1 MTGLECLIPDS
12 SRVIFDSNIEEKYLS
27 DTLGRLRGRAKALV
41 FPESTKEVSDIMKYA
56 YEHKIPVTPRGA
68 GTNLVGSTVPA
79 DGGIVLDLSRM
90 NRVLEIDKDTF
101 TATVESGV
109 VLKDFQELVEQ
120 EGLFYP
126 PDPGEKTATIGG
138 NISTN
143 AGGMRAVKYGVT
155 RDYIRGLEVVLADG
169 SVAELGGKVVKDSSG
184 LSLKHLMIGSEGTS
198 ESSQRPL

>member
-1 MTGLECLIPDS
+1 MALTGLECLIPDS

-109 VLKDFQELVEQ
+109 VLKDFQEL
-120 EGLFYP
+120 
-126 PDPGEKTATIGG
+126 T
-138 NISTN
+138 
-143 AGGMRAVKYGVT
+143 
-155 RDYIRGLEVVLADG
+155 
-169 SVAELGGKVVKDSSG
+169 
-184 LSLKHLMIGSEGTS
+184 
-198 ESSQRPL
+198 